1 MRFRITLASAQVS
14 SMFWEGTWNTV
25 PCPPPPPAP
34 LETVSSPCRL
44 LLLLLEIVVH
54 VSVISFKKTFFSFL
68 SKKMFFVYFDRN
80 ECCCSAKIWSVVIKH
95 KPVFVACVARIVRAC
110 EWIPS
115 FFLLD
120 CEMFKQAHIHTQ
132 DDGNKTKILLHSFT
146 ECCKHCCLYTFP
158 IIYIHIYIYTHSVH
172 CTIVIA
178 DCGPVTLIGKRGVVH
193 FFSLRR
199 QLRFCSVLFFPYVVG
214 EKKCFC
220 ASGSKL
226 SCCRNSFFRTYTHP
240 MWVWKKKSTK
250 FIVWFFFVL

>member
-1 MRFRITLASAQVS
+1 
-14 SMFWEGTWNTV
+14 
-25 PCPPPPPAP
+25 
-34 LETVSSPCRL
+34 
-44 LLLLLEIVVH
+44 
-54 VSVISFKKTFFSFL
+54 
-68 SKKMFFVYFDRN
+68 MFFVYFDRN
-80 ECCCSAKIWSVVIKH
+80 ECCCSAKIWSVVIKN
-95 KPVFVACVARIVRAC
+95 KPVFVACVARIVHAC

-146 ECCKHCCLYTFP
+146 KCCKHCCLYTFP

-193 FFSLRR
+193 FFPLRR
-199 QLRFCSVLFFPYVVG
+199 RLRFCSVLFFSYVVG

-240 MWVWKKKSTK
+240 MWVWKKKVQSLLFDFSLCWYNGGELWKIKRKIFRPTRK
-250 FIVWFFFVL
+250 RSVLCLCAVASHCDSRIARFNLCVFTRFLGHCLLLEGAPI